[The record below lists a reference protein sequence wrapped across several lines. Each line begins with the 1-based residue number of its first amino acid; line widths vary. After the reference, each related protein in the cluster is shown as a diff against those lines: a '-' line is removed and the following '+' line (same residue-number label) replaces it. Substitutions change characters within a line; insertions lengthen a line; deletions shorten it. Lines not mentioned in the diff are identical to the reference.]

1 VFFAFFLGALIMAVL
16 NGAPDNEVAAIA
28 QFVVL
33 GALSY
38 GLARIVV
45 RKLFAERRAEQ
56 RAVDDDGD
64 GDYEDVLVYPE
75 ASTKG

>member
-1 VFFAFFLGALIMAVL
+1 
-16 NGAPDNEVAAIA
+16 
-28 QFVVL
+28 
-33 GALSY
+33 LSY

-75 ASTKG
+75 TSTRG